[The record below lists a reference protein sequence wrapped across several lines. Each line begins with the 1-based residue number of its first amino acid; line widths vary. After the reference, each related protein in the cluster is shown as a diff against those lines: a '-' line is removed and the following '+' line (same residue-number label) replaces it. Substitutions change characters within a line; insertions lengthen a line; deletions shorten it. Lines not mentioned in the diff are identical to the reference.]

1 MPPNSFRSCQSQA
14 LATDNS
20 VIGVLGLFPFLDD
33 SGGIQRAGRLA
44 WKGIVNRESPTA
56 NGELGKLY
64 LFCYGTHTDGRS
76 ETENG
81 QEAGL
86 TSSESKRGGRK
97 DGSLEGFSDA

>member
-44 WKGIVNRESPTA
+44 WKGIVNRESPTP

-64 LFCYGTHTDGRS
+64 LFCYGAQASNGRLS
-76 ETENG
+76 TKNGHDIRPSNNETIYT
-81 QEAGL
+81 A
-86 TSSESKRGGRK
+86 SKVQ
-97 DGSLEGFSDA
+97 AIITTAQ